1 MSSIVRISTL
11 YPQAGDKLWI
21 TVDRAQFFVGN
32 LLKALSPFNRL
43 RGLHSPTHSFKAL
56 PHSFNF
62 LNKGFEQGFYRFSTV
77 LPVSYYYYLYIYKS
91 RFQAD
96 HPQIKVLQNN
106 IYMSARAT
114 A

>member
-1 MSSIVRISTL
+1 MSLFVRINTL

-21 TVDRAQFFVGN
+21 TVDRDRFFVGN
-32 LLKALSPFNRL
+32 LLKALPAINGQFL
-43 RGLHSPTHSFKAL
+43 LHSAAHSFKVL
-56 PHSFNF
+56 SHNFKF
-62 LNKGFEQGFYRFSTV
+62 LNKGFEQGFYRLSTT
-77 LPVSYYYYLYIYKS
+77 LPASYYYYLYIYKS
-91 RFQAD
+91 RLQTD

>member
-21 TVDRAQFFVGN
+21 TVDRARFFVGN
-32 LLKALSPFNRL
+32 LLKTLPL
-43 RGLHSPTHSFKAL
+43 VIGKLYLHSAAHSFKVL
-56 PHSFNF
+56 SHSLKP
-62 LNKGFEQGFYRFSTV
+62 LNKGFELLFYRLSTA
-77 LPVSYYYYLYIYKS
+77 LPASYYYYLYIYKF

>member
-1 MSSIVRISTL
+1 MSSIVRINTL

-21 TVDRAQFFVGN
+21 TVDRARFFVGN
-32 LLKALSPFNRL
+32 LLRALSPFNSL
-43 RGLHSPTHSFKAL
+43 RGLHSPAHSFK
-56 PHSFNF
+56 FF
-62 LNKGFEQGFYRFSTV
+62 NKGFEQGFYRFSTV
-77 LPVSYYYYLYIYKS
+77 LPASYYYYLYIYKS